1 MAYKTRQKSKS
12 KKSPLPLILAG
23 VGLIIIAF
31 AVLVF
36 TPKDNAPSKSG
47 ARVSPVPGELNLPA
61 PKLELVNLDGV
72 PVSLSE
78 LHGQVVLVNNW
89 ATWCPPCRAEMPTL
103 QAYFQAHAADGF
115 ILVGINSG
123 DRQDQ
128 VVDFVREYNLT
139 FPMWLDPTALALHAF
154 KSNAL
159 PSSYVI
165 DKFGTVRL
173 VWMGGVSLEALEAYV
188 TPLLA
193 D

>member
-12 KKSPLPLILAG
+12 KKSQFPLILAG

-36 TPKDNAPSKSG
+36 TPRSNAPSKGG
-47 ARVSPVPGELNLPA
+47 ARVGPVPGESNLPA

-89 ATWCPPCRAEMPTL
+89 AIWCPPCRVEMPEL
-103 QAYFQAHAADGF
+103 QAYFQAHSADGF

-123 DRQDQ
+123 DRQDL
-128 VVDFVREYNLT
+128 VVDFVRDYNLT
-139 FPMWLDPTALALHAF
+139 FPIWLDPTGLALYAF
-154 KSNAL
+154 QNNAL

-165 DKFGTVRL
+165 DKSGTVRL
-173 VWMGGVSLEALEAYV
+173 VWMGGVSREALEAYV